1 MRIASSQYSV
11 TMNTALQET
20 SAKVEHLTAQ
30 MASGLKIQV
39 PSDDPLAS
47 VRLSRLS
54 REDSVISQYR
64 ANISAL
70 KTRLQTNE
78 TYLDGVTNDMQQAR
92 DLLVW
97 GADGSNSPADE
108 SSMAASLKSLQDSLF
123 YTCNT
128 KDAEGRYVFS
138 GTATA
143 TPTITYNAAA
153 AAGSRY
159 TFTGNTARQ
168 DVVVGSG
175 ITQSANVSLEEM
187 AALLNQLDS
196 VVSTLSPGV
205 NVNNPAVHAVVAAGL
220 DGLDVAMDSIGS
232 KIAGLGGT
240 QNIIATLDSNHANV
254 NEANQQAAIDIGQ
267 LDYGDAATQL
277 NSYTTALQATQ
288 KAYAKVSQLSLFDI
302 L

>member
-11 TMNTALQET
+11 TMNSALQDT

-47 VRLSRLS
+47 VRLSRLV
-54 REDSVISQYR
+54 REDSIVSQYR
-64 ANISAL
+64 ANIDSL

-78 TYLDGVTNDMQQAR
+78 TYLDGLTNDMQQAR
-92 DLLVW
+92 DLLVSA
-97 GADGSNSPADE
+97 ADGSNSPADE
-108 SSMAASLKSLQDSLF
+108 QSAAASLKSLQDSLF
-123 YTCNT
+123 FTCNT
-128 KDAEGRYVFS
+128 KDAEGRYLFS
-138 GTATA
+138 GTAST
-143 TPTITYNAAA
+143 TPTITYNAGAP
-153 AAGSRY
+153 AGSRY
-159 TFTGNTARQ
+159 TFTGNTAKQ

-175 ITQSANVSLEEM
+175 ITQPANVSLEEM
-187 AALLNQLDS
+187 SALLNQLDT
-196 VVSTLSPGV
+196 VTTTLSAGV
-205 NVNNPAVHAVVAAGL
+205 NVNVAAVHSVVSASLDAV
-220 DGLDVAMDSIGS
+220 DTAMGSISS
-232 KIAGLGGT
+232 KIAGLGGA

-254 NEANQQAAIDIGQ
+254 SEANQQAAIDIGQ

-288 KAYAKVSQLSLFDI
+288 KAYAKVSQLSLFNV